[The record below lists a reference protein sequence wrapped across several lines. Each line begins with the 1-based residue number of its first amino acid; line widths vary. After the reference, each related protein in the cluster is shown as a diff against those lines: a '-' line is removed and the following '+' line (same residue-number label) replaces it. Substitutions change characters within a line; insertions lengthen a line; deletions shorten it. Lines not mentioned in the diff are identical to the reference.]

1 MANGSLR
8 APDRVASL
16 TLAVVALLALCWSWS
31 APWWEM
37 QARAPQ
43 YGQRTLIVEVNPRAV
58 EGDVFEVDA
67 LGHYVGISKMEN
79 FAPLERRLAPFGLAV
94 AILGMLAAPW
104 LRRPWQRLLA
114 VLPTVALP
122 VFFLLDLDWT
132 MARAANDR
140 DPDASLNL
148 VLGHVDTRLFGQYV
162 LAQFKVTARP
172 GIGLFLVCIAALLG
186 LGLVFAV
193 PLQLRKR
200 KLSAKVSAAVAA
212 VLCLL
217 ASLGARAEIVAPAL
231 RLPPV
236 AGEAGS
242 SVVVVKGNQS
252 LAAAIDAASAGDT
265 LLVAGIHRER
275 VTVKKRLRLR
285 GAEGAVLDGGGAG
298 TVLRIEADGV
308 EVDNLNIR
316 GSGDVYT
323 SEDAA
328 VRIEHAADVQLRR
341 LRIDDAL
348 FGIFAVQAD
357 RCLVE
362 GSIITGKDLPT
373 VRRGDGIRLWY
384 SGGCKLLGNVLDR
397 SRDLVIWYSSGT
409 LVEDN
414 VVRRSR
420 YGLHYMFSDDNVFR
434 RNRFEDDEVGAAIM
448 YSRRITLEGNAF
460 SFATGVSANG
470 LLIKDADDIFVR
482 GNRFV
487 GNAIAIFLDGAPQSR
502 GGKLEVRGNLF
513 ARNDIGVALQP
524 SESGAAF
531 WENAFIGN
539 HVQVQIQGT
548 GTAAQTQWSVGGRG
562 NYWSDAL
569 VYDSEGGGVSTLP
582 YRPESSYEV
591 LADRYPSLAFFDGT
605 PAADAIDMASRLFP
619 LFAPRPK
626 LTDAHPLVRP
636 PLDDWTLNR
645 GERAGHLAF
654 AGGSIFALA
663 AVLLWGARR
672 AAS

>member
-1 MANGSLR
+1 MGNGVNGR

-16 TLAVVALLALCWSWS
+16 TLVVVALLALGWSWS
-31 APWWEM
+31 APWWLM

-43 YGQRTLIVEVNPRAV
+43 YGQRTLIVEVNPRGV

-79 FAPLERRLAPFGLAV
+79 FAPLERRLAPFGMAV

-122 VFFLLDLDWT
+122 VLFLLDLDWT

-148 VLGHVDTRLFGQYV
+148 VLGHVDTRLFGEYV

-172 GIGLFLVCIAALLG
+172 GIGLYLAGIAALLG

-193 PLQLRKR
+193 PLQLGKR
-200 KLSAKVSAAVAA
+200 KLLANVGAA
-212 VLCLL
+212 VLAVLSLL
-217 ASLGARAEIVAPAL
+217 AGGGARAAE
-231 RLPPV
+231 
-236 AGEAGS
+236 
-242 SVVVVKGNQS
+242 VVVKDGQS
-252 LAAAIDAASAGDT
+252 LAAAIDAASPGDT
-265 LLVAGIHRER
+265 LSIAGMHRER
-275 VTVKKRLRLR
+275 VTLKKRLRLL
-285 GAEGAVLDGGGAG
+285 GAQGAVLDGGGAG

-308 EVDNLNIR
+308 EVDGLDIR

-323 SEDAA
+323 TEDAA
-328 VRIEHAADVQLRR
+328 VRIEHAAGVQLRR

-362 GSIITGKDLPT
+362 GSTITGKDLPT

-448 YSRRITLEGNAF
+448 YSHRITLEGNAF
-460 SFATGVSANG
+460 SFATGVSADG
-470 LLIKDADDIFVR
+470 LLIKDADDVFVR

-487 GNAIAIFLDGAPQSR
+487 GNATAIFLDGAPQSR
-502 GGKLEVRGNLF
+502 GGRLEVRGNLF
-513 ARNDIGVALQP
+513 ARNDLAVALQP
-524 SESGAAF
+524 SGSGAVF

-548 GTAAQTQWSVGGRG
+548 GTAAQTQWSLGGRG

-569 VYDSEGGGVSTLP
+569 VYDSEGSGVSTLP

-619 LFAPRPK
+619 LYAPRPK

-645 GERAGHLAF
+645 SERAGHLAA
-654 AGGSIFALA
+654 AGASIFALG
-663 AVLLWGARR
+663 AVLIWGARR

>member
-1 MANGSLR
+1 MGKDLNAR
-8 APDRVASL
+8 APDTAASL
-16 TLAVVALLALCWSWS
+16 ALVVVALLALGWSWS

-43 YGQRTLIVEVNPRAV
+43 YGQRTLLVEVNPRGV

-79 FAPLERRLAPFGLAV
+79 FAPFERRLAPFGLAI
-94 AILGMLAAPW
+94 AFLGMLAAPW
-104 LRRPWQRLLA
+104 LRRPWQRFLA
-114 VLPTVALP
+114 VLPAVALP
-122 VFFLLDLDWT
+122 VLFLLDLDWT

-162 LAQFKVTARP
+162 LAQFKVTAHP
-172 GIGLFLVCIAALLG
+172 GLGLFLACIGALLG

-193 PLQLRKR
+193 PLRLRSR
-200 KLSAKVSAAVAA
+200 KLPARVGAAVVAA
-212 VLCLL
+212 FLL
-217 ASLGARAEIVAPAL
+217 AGSGARAAE
-231 RLPPV
+231 
-236 AGEAGS
+236 
-242 SVVVVKGNQS
+242 VVVKDGQS
-252 LAAAIDAASAGDT
+252 LAAAIDAARAGDT
-265 LLVAGIHRER
+265 LLIAGAHRER

-285 GAEGAVLDGGGAG
+285 GVEGAVLDGGGAG

-308 EVDNLNIR
+308 EVDGLTVR

-328 VRIEHAADVQLRR
+328 VRIEHAAGVHLRR

-362 GSIITGKDLPT
+362 GSTITGKDLPT
-373 VRRGDGIRLWY
+373 ERRGDGIRLWY

-397 SRDLVIWYSSGT
+397 SRDLVIWYSTGT

-448 YSRRITLEGNAF
+448 YSHRITLEGNAF
-460 SFATGVSANG
+460 SFATGVSADG
-470 LLIKDADDIFVR
+470 LLIKDADDVFVR

-487 GNAIAIFLDGAPQSR
+487 ANATALFLDGAPQSR

-513 ARNDIGVALQP
+513 ARNDVGVALQP
-524 SESGAAF
+524 SGSGAAF

-569 VYDSEGGGVSTLP
+569 VYDSVGAGVSTLP
-582 YRPESSYEV
+582 YRPESNYEV
-591 LADRYPSLAFFDGT
+591 LADRFPSLAFFDGT

-626 LTDAHPLVRP
+626 LIDVHPLVRP

-645 GERAGHLAF
+645 GEQAGHLAA
-654 AGGSIFALA
+654 AGGSILALA
-663 AVLLWGARR
+663 AALLWGARR
-672 AAS
+672 AAC

>member
-1 MANGSLR
+1 MEAGRSPR
-8 APDRVASL
+8 SADAVASL
-16 TLAVVALLALCWSWS
+16 TLLVVALLALGWSWS

-43 YGQRTLIVEVNPRAV
+43 YGQRTLIVEVNPRGV
-58 EGDVFEVDA
+58 EGDVFEVDT

-79 FAPLERRLAPFGLAV
+79 FAPFERRLAPFGLA
-94 AILGMLAAPW
+94 AAMLGMLAIPW

-114 VLPTVALP
+114 VLPAVALP
-122 VFFLLDLDWT
+122 VLFLADLDWT

-140 DPDASLNL
+140 DPDAALNL
-148 VLGHVDTRLFGQYV
+148 VLGHVDTRLFGEYV

-172 GIGLFLVCIAALLG
+172 GLGLFLACIAALLG
-186 LGLVFAV
+186 LGLAFAV
-193 PLQLRKR
+193 PLQWRRRKA
-200 KLSAKVSAAVAA
+200 LAASLAAPVAA
-212 VLCLL
+212 ALCLL
-217 ASLGARAEIVAPAL
+217 AGGGARAAE
-231 RLPPV
+231 LP
-236 AGEAGS
+236 
-242 SVVVVKGNQS
+242 VKEGQS
-252 LAAAIDAASAGDT
+252 LGAAIDAASAGDT
-265 LLVAGIHRER
+265 LLVSGVHREHL
-275 VTVKKRLRLR
+275 TVKKRLRLR
-285 GAEGAVLDGGGAG
+285 GGEGAVLDGGGSG

-308 EVDNLNIR
+308 EVDGLTVT

-323 SEDAA
+323 TEDAA
-328 VRIEHAADVQLRR
+328 IRIEHAAGVQLRR

-348 FGIFAVQAD
+348 FGVFAVQAD

-362 GSIITGKDLPT
+362 GSTITGKDVPA

-414 VVRRSR
+414 LVRRSR

-448 YSRRITLEGNAF
+448 YSHRITLEGNAF
-460 SFATGVSANG
+460 SFATGVSAHG
-470 LLIKDADDIFVR
+470 LLIKDADDVFVR

-487 GNAIAIFLDGAPQSR
+487 GNAIAIFLDAAPQSR

-513 ARNDIGVALQP
+513 ARNDVAVALQP
-524 SESGAAF
+524 SASGAAF
-531 WENAFIGN
+531 WENAFVGN
-539 HVQVQIQGT
+539 RAQVQIQGT
-548 GTAAQTQWSVGGRG
+548 GTAARTLWSVGGRG

-569 VYDSEGGGVSTLP
+569 VYDSEGTGVSTLP
-582 YRPESSYEV
+582 YSPESSYEG

-619 LFAPRPK
+619 LFSPRPK
-626 LTDAHPLVRP
+626 LTDAHPLARP
-636 PLDDWTLNR
+636 PLDEWTQNR
-645 GERAGHLAF
+645 GERAGDLAA
-654 AGGSIFALA
+654 AGGSILALGA
-663 AVLLWGARR
+663 ALVWFARR
-672 AAS
+672 VAS

>member
-1 MANGSLR
+1 MAGDADIR
-8 APDRVASL
+8 RPDRVASL
-16 TLAVVALLALCWSWS
+16 TLLVVALLALGWSWS

-43 YGQRTLIVEVNPRAV
+43 YGQRTLIVEVNPRGV
-58 EGDVFEVDA
+58 VGDVFEIDT

-79 FAPLERRLAPFGLAV
+79 FAPFERRLAPFGLIA
-94 AILGMLAAPW
+94 AILGMFAAPW

-122 VFFLLDLDWT
+122 TLFLLDLDLT

-140 DPDASLNL
+140 DPDAALNL
-148 VLGHVDTRLFGQYV
+148 VLGHVDTRLFGEYV

-172 GIGLFLVCIAALLG
+172 GIGLFLAAIAALLG

-193 PLQLRKR
+193 PLQLRRR
-200 KLSAKVSAAVAA
+200 KLQATVAGAVAA
-212 VLCLL
+212 ALCLVVSGSAQAADL
-217 ASLGARAEIVAPAL
+217 IVKEGQSLVTAIEGAR
-231 RLPPV
+231 
-236 AGEAGS
+236 
-242 SVVVVKGNQS
+242 
-252 LAAAIDAASAGDT
+252 AGDT
-265 LLVAGIHRER
+265 LLIAGVHRER
-275 VTVKKRLRLR
+275 VTVNKRLRLL
-285 GAEGAVLDGGGAG
+285 GSDGAVLDGGGAG

-308 EVDNLNIR
+308 EVEGLALR

-328 VRIEHAADVQLRR
+328 VRIERAAGVQLRR
-341 LRIDDAL
+341 LRIEDTL

-362 GSIITGKDLPT
+362 GSTITGKDLPT
-373 VRRGDGIRLWY
+373 ERRGDGIRLWY

-397 SRDLVIWYSSGT
+397 SRDLVIWYSSNT
-409 LVEDN
+409 LVENN
-414 VVRRSR
+414 VVRHSR

-434 RNRFEDDEVGAAIM
+434 GNRFEDDEVGAAIM
-448 YSRRITLEGNAF
+448 YSRRILLEGNAF

-470 LLIKDADDIFVR
+470 VLIKDADDVFIR

-487 GNAIAIFLDGAPQSR
+487 GNAIALFLDSAPQSR

-513 ARNDIGVALQP
+513 ARNDVAVALQP
-524 SESGAAF
+524 SGSGAAF

-539 HVQVQIQGT
+539 HTQVQIQGT
-548 GTAAQTQWSVGGRG
+548 GTAAHTQWSVGGRG

-569 VYDSEGGGVSTLP
+569 VYDSAGTGVSALP

-619 LFAPRPK
+619 LFPPRPK
-626 LTDAHPLVRP
+626 LIDAHPLVRP

-645 GERAGHLAF
+645 GERSGHLAF
-654 AGGSIFALA
+654 AGSSVFALA
-663 AVLLWGARR
+663 AALLWGARR
-672 AAS
+672 AVS

>member
-1 MANGSLR
+1 MSDAR
-8 APDRVASL
+8 APDRVASF
-16 TLAVVALLALCWSWS
+16 TLLVVALLALSWAWV

-43 YGQRTLIVEVNPRAV
+43 YGLRTLIVEVNPRGAA
-58 EGDVFEVDA
+58 GDVFEVDT
-67 LGHYVGISKMEN
+67 LGHYVGIAKMEN
-79 FAPLERRLAPFGLAV
+79 FAPLERRLAPFGLAA

-114 VLPTVALP
+114 VLPAVTMP
-122 VFFLLDLDWT
+122 VFFLLDLDRT

-140 DPDASLNL
+140 DPDAALNL
-148 VLGHVDTRLFGQYV
+148 VLGHIDTRLFGEYV
-162 LAQFKVTARP
+162 LAQFKVSARP
-172 GIGLFLVCIAALLG
+172 GIGLYLAGIAALLG

-193 PLQLRKR
+193 PLQLGKR
-200 KLSAKVSAAVAA
+200 RLRAEVGAAVTAMLALFAGGGAQAA
-212 VLCLL
+212 
-217 ASLGARAEIVAPAL
+217 E
-231 RLPPV
+231 
-236 AGEAGS
+236 
-242 SVVVVKGNQS
+242 VVVHEGQS
-252 LAAAIDAASAGDT
+252 LAAAIDAASPGDT
-265 LLVAGIHRER
+265 LSIAGLHRER
-275 VTVKKRLRLR
+275 VTVKKRLRLL
-285 GAEGAVLDGGGAG
+285 GAPGAVLDGGGAG

-308 EVDNLNIR
+308 EVDNLAIR

-328 VRIEHAADVQLRR
+328 VRIEHAARVHLRR
-341 LRIDDAL
+341 LRIEDAL

-362 GSIITGKDLPT
+362 GSTITGRDVPT

-384 SGGCKLLGNVLDR
+384 SSGCKLLGNLLDR

-448 YSRRITLEGNAF
+448 YSHRITLEGNAF
-460 SFATGVSANG
+460 SFATGVSADG
-470 LLIKDADDIFVR
+470 LLIKDADDVFVR

-487 GNAIAIFLDGAPQSR
+487 GNATAIFLDGAPQSR

-513 ARNDIGVALQP
+513 ARNDVAVALQP
-524 SESGAAF
+524 SGSGAVF

-539 HVQVQIQGT
+539 HLQVQVQGT
-548 GTAAQTQWSVGGRG
+548 GNAARTQWSSGGRG

-569 VYDSEGGGVSTLP
+569 VYDGEGTGVSTLP

-605 PAADAIDMASRLFP
+605 PSADAIDMAARLFP
-619 LFAPRPK
+619 LFAHQPR

-636 PLDDWTLNR
+636 PLDDWTLNKS
-645 GERAGHLAF
+645 ERAGHLSA
-654 AGGSIFALA
+654 AGGSIFVLA
-663 AVLLWGARR
+663 AVLIWSARR
-672 AAS
+672 ATS